1 MKHFLNTAL
10 LGSLLA
16 TSFVAVADKHS
27 LIEGN
32 EAYAVDPRG
41 YVVRNNFGDCW
52 RTSAWTRELAIKECD
67 PDLFPA
73 QAEAPPPA
81 APAPAPA
88 PAPQKVEKTRTLGA
102 AALFA
107 INDAS
112 ISDSG
117 RAELDALV
125 ADLRRMD
132 KIDSIEVVGHT
143 DSTGKA
149 DYNMGLSQRRAD
161 SVKAYLV
168 DKGIDANL
176 ITTKGMGLT
185 QPVASNATR
194 EGRAQNRRVEINI
207 KGSEIVV
214 IQ

>member
-1 MKHFLNTAL
+1 MKHILHTAL

-16 TSFVAVADKHS
+16 TSITAMADKHEK
-27 LIEGN
+27 IEGN
-32 EAYAVDPRG
+32 EAYAVDSQG

-52 RTSAWTRELAIKECD
+52 RTSAWTKELAIKECD

-81 APAPAPA
+81 KPAPAPA

-102 AALFA
+102 SALFA

-117 RAELDALV
+117 RAELDNLV
-125 ADLRRMD
+125 ADLQRMD
-132 KIDSIEVVGHT
+132 AIDSIMIIGHT

-168 DKGIDANL
+168 NKGVPAGK

-207 KGSEIVV
+207 KGSETIVV
-214 IQ
+214 Q

>member
-1 MKHFLNTAL
+1 MKQILHAAL
-10 LGSLLA
+10 LGSLLG
-16 TSFVAVADKHS
+16 TSFAAVAGHHD

-32 EAYAVDPRG
+32 AAYAVDPRG

-52 RTSAWTRELAIKECD
+52 RTSSWTQELAINECD
-67 PDLFPA
+67 PHLFPE
-73 QAEAPPPA
+73 QAAAPA
-81 APAPAPA
+81 ATPAPAPA

-102 AALFA
+102 SALFA
-107 INDAS
+107 INKAD
-112 ISDSG
+112 ISDAG

-132 KIDSIEVVGHT
+132 KVDSIMVVGHT
-143 DSTGKA
+143 DNTGAA

-194 EGRAQNRRVEINI
+194 EGRAQNRRVEISI

-214 IQ
+214 VQ

>member
-1 MKHFLNTAL
+1 MKHILHTAL

-16 TSFVAVADKHS
+16 TSITAMADKHEK
-27 LIEGN
+27 IEGN
-32 EAYAVDPRG
+32 EAYAVDSQG

-52 RTSAWTRELAIKECD
+52 RTSAWTKELAIKECD

-73 QAEAPPPA
+73 QAEAPQPA
-81 APAPAPA
+81 KPAPAPA

-102 AALFA
+102 SALFA

-117 RAELDALV
+117 RAELDNLV
-125 ADLRRMD
+125 ADLQRMD
-132 KIDSIEVVGHT
+132 AIDSIMIIGHT

-168 DKGIDANL
+168 NKGVPAGK

-207 KGSEIVV
+207 KGSETIVV
-214 IQ
+214 Q